1 MLGKSLVAGTVLTLL
16 AGGAV
21 YYGTDAQGNISA
33 KAGMDK
39 LESLVSKKNA
49 ASDTRKT
56 ATDEATAAY
65 KVEHPHEGHK
75 DEGHEDGGHEDNS
88 EKSSADIPSINSDP
102 IDPKSAA
109 MSGTLKEAS
118 LENEAEDSIEL
129 TDNSAPEA
137 ALEDADESSETPTR
151 KWIDQYLKSESKT
164 ADNQAE
170 AEAAA
175 EIIEEDP
182 DTDTDQISK
191 DAEMEAQ
198 MEREMEA
205 QMEAEIAAV
214 LAQEEALE
222 KELAQMMAEMEAH
235 ETLEQVDVEVEI
247 APEGESPE
255 DESHEKTEAE
265 TTEIELFTDE
275 EILEAEA
282 KGFESRAKEIE
293 NIWISKDE
301 EKLSD
306 AEVKTLH
313 DVLKDKSE
321 ITTTETETIDLGDGK
336 VMKIVKV
343 TRAHDDDEAHA
354 EKKIKIK
361 IMRDDDLK
369 DVTESELKHEVI
381 DTDGGKKIKI
391 RKNKKAHITAK
402 HTQADHDKNCD
413 KDEKM
418 STKADVSSTAKI
430 VMAQAEK
437 ISMSELRDRA
447 YLDLVSYAL
456 DNGNKAVANKAM
468 SKIEQVELRDTARN
482 RMAVSYAKAGDA
494 EKAFAILEDIEVEAL
509 RDVMRLQVIEALIV
523 PEAPAPAMQ
532 DTP

>member
-21 YYGTDAQGNISA
+21 YYGTDTQGNISA
-33 KAGMDK
+33 KAGINK
-39 LESLVSKKNA
+39 LESLVSKEEA
-49 ASDTRKT
+49 ASDTRET

-65 KVEHPHEGHK
+65 KVEHPHEGHE
-75 DEGHEDGGHEDNS
+75 DEGHENGGHEDNS

-102 IDPKSAA
+102 IDPKSAVKA
-109 MSGTLKEAS
+109 GTLEEAS
-118 LENEAEDSIEL
+118 LDDETENNIKLS
-129 TDNSAPEA
+129 DNDAPEA
-137 ALEDADESSETPTR
+137 ASGDADESAETPTR

-170 AEAAA
+170 AAA

-182 DTDTDQISK
+182 DTNTDQMAE
-191 DAEMEAQ
+191 DAE

-205 QMEAEIAAV
+205 EIDAV

-222 KELAQMMAEMEAH
+222 KELAQMMAEMEEH
-235 ETLEQVDVEVEI
+235 EMLERVEVEVEI
-247 APEGESPE
+247 DAPEES
-255 DESHEKTEAE
+255 AE
-265 TTEIELFTDE
+265 TVEKTEIELFTDE

-282 KGFESRAKEIE
+282 KGFEDRAKDIE
-293 NIWISKDE
+293 NIWISKNE

-361 IMRDDDLK
+361 VMTDDDLK

-391 RKNKKAHITAK
+391 RKNKNAHITAK

-413 KDEKM
+413 KDENM

-523 PEAPAPAMQ
+523 PEASAPAMQ
-532 DTP
+532 DNP